1 MWFKKSSVQL
11 SAAVVLALTTKDYIT
26 AGVFF
31 TLGIFERM
39 EEERIGQVEKRVDH
53 ISKNDIKLLLDQ
65 INLVDNYGTGYL
77 ADKICEI
84 DGKLRKVVESV
95 KNLG

>member
-39 EEERIGQVEKRVDH
+39 EEERIEQAEIRIDNDKEILSELSGYTHRSIMNLQNGACKIRARLRNAVEPFRD
-53 ISKNDIKLLLDQ
+53 LD
-65 INLVDNYGTGYL
+65 
-77 ADKICEI
+77 
-84 DGKLRKVVESV
+84 
-95 KNLG
+95 